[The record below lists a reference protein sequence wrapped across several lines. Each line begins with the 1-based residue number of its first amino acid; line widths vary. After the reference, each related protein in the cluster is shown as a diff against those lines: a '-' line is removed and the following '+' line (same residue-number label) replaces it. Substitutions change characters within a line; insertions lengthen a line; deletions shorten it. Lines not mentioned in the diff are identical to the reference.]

1 MTKRRSF
8 LYYERRLLD
17 AHRATAREE
26 LGPDAS
32 EEEIDAL
39 AHRYYQGPRRKTD
52 DDTG

>member
-17 AHRATAREE
+17 AHHTAAREE

-32 EEEIDAL
+32 EEEIDTL
-39 AHRYYQGPRRKTD
+39 AQRYYQGP
-52 DDTG
+52 